1 MNDKKRIWFPW
12 ISCST
17 LRAFEEMLEKEAAN
31 GWFPVIGIWNF
42 LFLTF
47 IRGEGGRFSY
57 FIDFQIGYRKGQEGL
72 QGWKLIGNFSNL
84 FFWRC
89 RTGNGEHISST
100 KKAEASRSF
109 RRTLILMTVWAGAIA
124 IAALTGYFIRAS
136 HPVIYWLIALAAL
149 IVAVVVGRKAAH
161 IESEYKGDA
170 V

>member
-1 MNDKKRIWFPW
+1 MVSRDWYMELPLFDFYKR
-12 ISCST
+12 
-17 LRAFEEMLEKEAAN
+17 R
-31 GWFPVIGIWNF
+31 
-42 LFLTF
+42 
-47 IRGEGGRFSY
+47 GRFSY
-57 FIDFQIGYRKGQEGL
+57 FIDFQIEDRKGQEGL

-109 RRTLILMTVWAGAIA
+109 RRTLIIMTVWAGAIA
-124 IAALTGYFIRAS
+124 IAALTGYFIQAS

>member
-1 MNDKKRIWFPW
+1 M
-12 ISCST
+12 
-17 LRAFEEMLEKEAAN
+17 
-31 GWFPVIGIWNF
+31 
-42 LFLTF
+42 
-47 IRGEGGRFSY
+47 
-57 FIDFQIGYRKGQEGL
+57 
-72 QGWKLIGNFSNL
+72 

-100 KKAEASRSF
+100 KKVEASRSF
-109 RRTLILMTVWAGAIA
+109 RRTLIIMTVWAGAIA
-124 IAALTGYFIRAS
+124 IAALTGYFIQAS